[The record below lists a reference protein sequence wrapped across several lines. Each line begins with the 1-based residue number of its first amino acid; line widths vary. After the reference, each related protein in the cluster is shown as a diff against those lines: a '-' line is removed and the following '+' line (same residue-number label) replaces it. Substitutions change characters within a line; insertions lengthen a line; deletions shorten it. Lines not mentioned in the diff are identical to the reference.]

1 MSKKEKVID
10 RLMDLQESY
19 DKEYIKMRELISKT
33 KTKKMSK
40 TTVNNYTDLS
50 DEVVLSLVVRAISEE
65 RRRVNVT
72 IGDENYLLSS
82 NAAND
87 VRTFSFVS
95 TNTDNLN

>member
-1 MSKKEKVID
+1 
-10 RLMDLQESY
+10 
-19 DKEYIKMRELISKT
+19 
-33 KTKKMSK
+33 MSK

-87 VRTFSFVS
+87 VRTFSFIS

>member
-1 MSKKEKVID
+1 
-10 RLMDLQESY
+10 
-19 DKEYIKMRELISKT
+19 
-33 KTKKMSK
+33 MSK

-87 VRTFSFVS
+87 VRTFSFIS
-95 TNTDNLN
+95 TNADNLN

>member
-40 TTVNNYTDLS
+40 KELIEAILDIIHSADSGLS
-50 DEVVLSLVVRAISEE
+50 THQRVSEIEKVLNQNKEE
-65 RRRVNVT
+65 KEGIETHRWGYRH
-72 IGDENYLLSS
+72 
-82 NAAND
+82 
-87 VRTFSFVS
+87 
-95 TNTDNLN
+95 

>member
-1 MSKKEKVID
+1 MWCLKQ
-10 RLMDLQESY
+10 L
-19 DKEYIKMRELISKT
+19 T